1 MLQLPEFDPS
11 IADEFGYTGDT
22 VASLFGAQL
31 WNAEEMWH
39 LLLRFSFHMLVCF
52 IMIHFCYYRKNRNS
66 EFYNSLIF
74 FSAGMFLLLFLL
86 ESIKLQI
93 GLTLGL
99 LAIFGVIRYRTETV
113 PIKEMTYLFMV
124 IAISVING
132 LSLSV
137 SYAVLGATNLL
148 ILLIIG
154 FFEYQKFLSS
164 TSSKLIH
171 YDRIELITP
180 EKHDELMA
188 DLKQRTGLDIK
199 KIEIGHIDFLRDAA
213 FIKVYYPGDAET
225 SNTALNN
232 ITKLKPE
239 L

>member
-1 MLQLPEFDPS
+1 MIQLPEFDPS

-52 IMIHFCYYRKNRNS
+52 IMIHFCYYRKNRNR
-66 EFYNSLIF
+66 EYYKSLIF

-124 IAISVING
+124 IAFSVING
-132 LSLSV
+132 LSMSV

-164 TSSKLIH
+164 TSSKLIL

>member
-1 MLQLPEFDPS
+1 MIQLPEFDPS

-52 IMIHFCYYRKNRNS
+52 IMIHFCYYRKNRNREYYKS
-66 EFYNSLIF
+66 FIF

-148 ILLIIG
+148 ILLIIA

-164 TSSKLIH
+164 TSSKLIL

-180 EKHDELMA
+180 EKHDELMT
-188 DLKQRTGLDIK
+188 DLKLRTGLEIQ

-213 FIKVYYPGDAET
+213 FIRVYYPGGTET
-225 SNTALNN
+225 SNSALNN